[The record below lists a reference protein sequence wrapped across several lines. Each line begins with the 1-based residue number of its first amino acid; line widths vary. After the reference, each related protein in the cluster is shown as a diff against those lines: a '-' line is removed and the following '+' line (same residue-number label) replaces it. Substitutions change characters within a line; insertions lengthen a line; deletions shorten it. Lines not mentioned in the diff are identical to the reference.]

1 MNKELR
7 EFVVEQTKAL
17 IAAPT
22 CCKELKETA
31 QKWLTSL
38 DQPNE
43 AEMTK
48 RYEEELEADL
58 VTVDDL
64 IALANSDL
72 GKQIFGEKAAQV
84 AAHGEKIKAAGA
96 RYCDCPACK
105 AVEAILAT
113 RKSW

>member
-1 MNKELR
+1 
-7 EFVVEQTKAL
+7 
-17 IAAPT
+17 
-22 CCKELKETA
+22 
-31 QKWLTSL
+31 
-38 DQPNE
+38 
-43 AEMTK
+43 MTK

-105 AVEAILAT
+105 AVEAILALSLIHISLRLQPLFLT
-113 RKSW
+113 NLKEKVSVFHLAERFGYCENAAWRHDAAR

>member
-1 MNKELR
+1 MNKEVR

-17 IAAPT
+17 ITAPT

-31 QKWLTSL
+31 QKWLTAL